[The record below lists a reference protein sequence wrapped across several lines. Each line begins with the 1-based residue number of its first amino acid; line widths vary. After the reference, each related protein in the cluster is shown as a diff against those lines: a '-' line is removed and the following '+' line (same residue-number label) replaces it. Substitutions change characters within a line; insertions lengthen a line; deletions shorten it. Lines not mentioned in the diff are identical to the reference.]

1 MFILAVLTEFLIE
14 HIVLVVRQKD
24 KTHTA
29 QNTHITHTHNM

>member
-14 HIVLVVRQKD
+14 HIVVRQKD